1 MIRNAY
7 RDHDELSIDGSR
19 RQPVWIILS
28 RLMGH
33 GSLSSLCFS
42 DLDDEFSSLVE
53 LVERNDFRS

>member
-7 RDHDELSIDGSR
+7 RDDVELSIDGSR
-19 RQPVWIILS
+19 RQPVWLILS
-28 RLMGH
+28 RLMRH

-53 LVERNDFRS
+53 LVESNDFRS